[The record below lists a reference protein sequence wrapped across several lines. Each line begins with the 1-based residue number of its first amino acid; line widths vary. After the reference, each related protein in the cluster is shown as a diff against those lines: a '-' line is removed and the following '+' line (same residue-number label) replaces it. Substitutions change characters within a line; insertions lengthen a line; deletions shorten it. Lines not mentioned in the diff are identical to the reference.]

1 MDGESYFSQL
11 HVLHHLCMSALLSN
25 DMWQMGRTKQ
35 ANHIF
40 AYGTPNATIEPP
52 TRGVFFDCIW
62 ILPVGT
68 KSSPFPMDGP
78 T

>member
-1 MDGESYFSQL
+1 
-11 HVLHHLCMSALLSN
+11 
-25 DMWQMGRTKQ
+25 MGRTKQ
-35 ANHIF
+35 ANPIF
-40 AYGTPNATIEPP
+40 VYGIPNATIDPP